1 MNCENKKPDG
11 LYACLNGER
20 CCVRVHGRG
29 SFTVSSNL
37 KAFIERSVT
46 EKNMKSV
53 QIDLYECIG
62 MDSTFMG
69 VLAGISGRLAKKGVS
84 FLLVN
89 VDEKNIHLLQTLGI
103 DKVLKYQTIADT
115 DAACIC
121 EVKGSAVDLSS
132 PEEAR
137 LVTAET
143 MLTAHQA
150 LADLNAENVDRFKNV
165 INFLEQDV
173 RKLKG

>member
-11 LYACLNGER
+11 LYACVNGER

-37 KAFIERSVT
+37 KAFIERAVT
-46 EKNMKSV
+46 DKSTKSV
-53 QIDLYECIG
+53 QIDLHECIG

-69 VLAGISGRLAKKGVS
+69 VLAGLSGRLSKKGVS
-84 FLLVN
+84 FVLVN

-103 DKVLKYQTIADT
+103 DKVLKYQTVEST
-115 DAACIC
+115 DASCIC
-121 EVKGSAVDLSS
+121 EVKGNAVDLST
-132 PEEAR
+132 PEEEQ
-137 LVTAET
+137 LLTAET
-143 MLTAHQA
+143 MLNAHQA